1 MEQDYVEIDNNR
13 FDLVKS
19 IHRKRIDLNISTIE
33 KDLGYLMVQHD
44 KIHKSIDKALSARI
58 FLFNQDSKLREVE
71 QAKTNEDK
79 QKAYNDFMDI
89 FINPSTPANA
99 SMLECF
105 CSKKIVES
113 WLDNLIMY
121 ADDEAQQDL
130 KTVLAIIDKYYNKED
145 I

>member
-1 MEQDYVEIDNNR
+1 MEQDYVKIDNNR

-19 IHRKRIDLNISTIE
+19 IHRERIDHSISTIE

-44 KIHKSIDKALSARI
+44 KIHKRIDKALSARI
-58 FLFNQDSKLREVE
+58 FLFNQDSKLREIE
-71 QAKTNEDK
+71 QAKTNEAK
-79 QKAYNDFMDI
+79 QKAYDDFMNV
-89 FINPSTPANA
+89 FINPSTPANV

-145 I
+145 K

>member
-1 MEQDYVEIDNNR
+1 
-13 FDLVKS
+13 
-19 IHRKRIDLNISTIE
+19 
-33 KDLGYLMVQHD
+33 MVQHD

-89 FINPSTPANA
+89 FINPSPQATA

-113 WLDNLIMY
+113 CLNNLFSY
-121 ADDEAQQDL
+121 SDEEAQQDL
-130 KTVLAIIDKYYNKED
+130 KTVLAIIDRYYDKEVQ
-145 I
+145 

>member
-1 MEQDYVEIDNNR
+1 MEPDCINIDENR
-13 FDLVKS
+13 FESIKK
-19 IHRKRIDLNISTIE
+19 IHRERIDLNISTIE

-44 KIHKSIDKALSARI
+44 KIHKNIDKALSARI

-89 FINPSTPANA
+89 FINPSPQANA

-113 WLDNLIMY
+113 WLNNLFPY
-121 ADDEAQQDL
+121 SDEEAQQDL
-130 KTVLAIIDKYYNKED
+130 KTILAIIDKYYDKEVQ
-145 I
+145 